1 MAEKSGLFDPQIIR
15 EQFPTLSGAVSDKPL
30 VYLDNAATSQ
40 KPFRVIKAVESYY
53 RESNSNVHRGI
64 YELSRK
70 ATEAYENARR
80 RMARF
85 IGAKSPEEII
95 WTRGATE
102 GINLVANSWGADN
115 LSAGDEILLTTM
127 EHHSNIVPWQLIAE
141 KTGAIIRYI
150 EMDSEGR
157 LNLENLDE
165 LCGERTKMV
174 ACTQVSNSLGT
185 INPVERI
192 IERAKTVGSL
202 VLIDGAQA
210 VPHGSID
217 VQALD
222 CDFYVFSGHK
232 MCGPTGIGIL
242 WGKEELLDSM
252 PPYQGGGEMI
262 KVVQRTHSTWADLP
276 HKFEAGTPNIAG
288 AIVLATAADFLE
300 EIGFD
305 SIKQHEDSLLT
316 YALEQLSAVDDIEI
330 YGPAD
335 QAHRSSVISFQLGNI
350 HPLDVSTVLDAEGIA
365 IRVGHHCAQ
374 LVMEHLGVSVTA
386 RASFYLYN
394 TTSDVDDLVKGLKAV
409 NRIFSS

>member
-40 KPFRVIKAVESYY
+40 KPIRVIKAVESYY

-127 EHHSNIVPWQLIAE
+127 EHHSNIVPWQLSAE
-141 KTGAIIRYI
+141 KTGATIRYI

-288 AIVLATAADFLE
+288 AIVLATAAVFLE

>member
-40 KPFRVIKAVESYY
+40 KPIRVIKAVESYY

-141 KTGAIIRYI
+141 KTGATIRYI

-288 AIVLATAADFLE
+288 AIVVATAADFLE

-316 YALEQLSAVDDIEI
+316 YALEQLSDVDDIEI

>member
-40 KPFRVIKAVESYY
+40 KPIRVIKAVESYY

-232 MCGPTGIGIL
+232 MCGPTGIGSL

>member
-40 KPFRVIKAVESYY
+40 KPIRVIKAVESYY

-316 YALEQLSAVDDIEI
+316 YALEQLSDVDDIEI

>member
-40 KPFRVIKAVESYY
+40 KPIRVIKAVESYY

-85 IGAKSPEEII
+85 IGAKSQEEII

-150 EMDSEGR
+150 EMDAEGR

-262 KVVQRTHSTWADLP
+262 KVVQRTHSTWANLP

-316 YALEQLSAVDDIEI
+316 YALEQLSDVDDIEI

-409 NRIFSS
+409 NRIFTS

>member
-40 KPFRVIKAVESYY
+40 KPIRVIKAVESYY

-305 SIKQHEDSLLT
+305 SIKKHEDSLLT
-316 YALEQLSAVDDIEI
+316 YALEQLSDVDDIEI

>member
-40 KPFRVIKAVESYY
+40 KPIRVIKAVESYY

-150 EMDSEGR
+150 EMDSEGF

-165 LCGERTKMV
+165 LCG
-174 ACTQVSNSLGT
+174 
-185 INPVERI
+185 
-192 IERAKTVGSL
+192 
-202 VLIDGAQA
+202 
-210 VPHGSID
+210 
-217 VQALD
+217 
-222 CDFYVFSGHK
+222 
-232 MCGPTGIGIL
+232 
-242 WGKEELLDSM
+242 
-252 PPYQGGGEMI
+252 
-262 KVVQRTHSTWADLP
+262 
-276 HKFEAGTPNIAG
+276 
-288 AIVLATAADFLE
+288 
-300 EIGFD
+300 
-305 SIKQHEDSLLT
+305 
-316 YALEQLSAVDDIEI
+316 
-330 YGPAD
+330 
-335 QAHRSSVISFQLGNI
+335 
-350 HPLDVSTVLDAEGIA
+350 
-365 IRVGHHCAQ
+365 
-374 LVMEHLGVSVTA
+374 
-386 RASFYLYN
+386 
-394 TTSDVDDLVKGLKAV
+394 
-409 NRIFSS
+409 

>member
-40 KPFRVIKAVESYY
+40 KPIRVIKAVESYY

-85 IGAKSPEEII
+85 IGAKSQEEII

-150 EMDSEGR
+150 EMDAEGR

-262 KVVQRTHSTWADLP
+262 KVVQRTHSTWANLP

-316 YALEQLSAVDDIEI
+316 YALEQLSDVDDIEI

>member
-40 KPFRVIKAVESYY
+40 KPIRVIKAVESYY

-305 SIKQHEDSLLT
+305 SIKKHEDSLLT